1 MTIKTRI
8 AEISRYDVPMSW
20 FEKWDGISPATR
32 LYITTDK
39 PASEMSII
47 ELLELIEDKKAE
59 ATIAKALAQYHEA
72 IDILKS
78 FGAEIETQVVGL
90 EQNEWLKNRP
100 CFSHLFKEGEL

>member
-1 MTIKTRI
+1 MIIKTRI
-8 AEISRYDVPMSW
+8 TQMTNLDVPMHW
-20 FEKWDGISPATR
+20 LDEWEGMSPSTR

-39 PASEMSII
+39 PASEMSIT

-59 ATIAKALAQYHEA
+59 AIIAKALAQYHEA

-78 FGAEIETQVVGL
+78 FGAEIESQITGL
-90 EQNEWLKNRP
+90 EKNEWLKNKL

>member
-8 AEISRYDVPMSW
+8 AQMTELEVPMSW
-20 FEKWDGISPATR
+20 LDKWDGISPATR

-72 IDILKS
+72 IEILKS
-78 FGAEIETQVVGL
+78 FGAEVESQVIGL